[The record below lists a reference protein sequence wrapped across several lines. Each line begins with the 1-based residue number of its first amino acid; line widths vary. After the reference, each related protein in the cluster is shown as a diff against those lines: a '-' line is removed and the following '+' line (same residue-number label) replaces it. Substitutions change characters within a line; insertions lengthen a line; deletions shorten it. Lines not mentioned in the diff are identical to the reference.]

1 MGKPHNHH
9 NMDMPGQPEAMG
21 GECVKCMNKYFREEC
36 GNCCTVQMSYCKDVV
51 EVAKAAS
58 IKTGPD
64 IAGLDGYTASMAV
77 SAACQVWCVLF
88 LAYPYNTLPLC
99 RTQ

>member
-9 NMDMPGQPEAMG
+9 TTNMPGQPEAMG
-21 GECVKCMNKYFREEC
+21 GKCVKCMNMYFREEC
-36 GNCCTVQMSYCKDVV
+36 CYCKQDVV

-64 IAGLDGYTASMAV
+64 IAGLDGYTASIAA
-77 SAACQVWCVLF
+77 SATWQV
-88 LAYPYNTLPLC
+88 
-99 RTQ
+99 